1 MGFVIRARLRAG
13 TGQPLGLKPEA
24 GFRMWNFTF
33 GGAKSKTKANNME
46 MISNKYEHGV
56 ILHFHF
62 IFIFRSYWFS
72 IFNTF

>member
-33 GGAKSKTKANNME
+33 GGAKSFVKPKADNIKKQNA
-46 MISNKYEHGV
+46 
-56 ILHFHF
+56 
-62 IFIFRSYWFS
+62 
-72 IFNTF
+72 